1 MLKTNEIKSVSR
13 KIVAQ
18 VFKMDASN
26 VNKWCSR
33 GCPRNNEGTY
43 DLSEVIVWRF
53 DELALSNDGNTETP
67 ESKNSG
73 ASELGIVVPCAA
85 PAGRR
90 HKTKEDDM
98 AGKAIEFTDANFE
111 GSALL
116 SDKPVLIDF
125 WAVWCGPCKMVG
137 PVVEAIAE
145 EYDGRVVVGKLD
157 VDSARDVAVRYN
169 IQSIP
174 TLLFLKNG
182 QEVDRIIGSVGKGSI
197 TAKLE
202 ALL

>member
-1 MLKTNEIKSVSR
+1 
-13 KIVAQ
+13 
-18 VFKMDASN
+18 
-26 VNKWCSR
+26 
-33 GCPRNNEGTY
+33 
-43 DLSEVIVWRF
+43 
-53 DELALSNDGNTETP
+53 
-67 ESKNSG
+67 
-73 ASELGIVVPCAA
+73 
-85 PAGRR
+85 
-90 HKTKEDDM
+90 M